1 MEARDELV
9 EEEGCMQKV
18 VPLFPL
24 SPLSVGLLNSERPPQ
39 ATTRADTRDRLI
51 VRGEL
56 GWLLSLLLLAP
67 PSGHKTLLSP
77 N

>member
-9 EEEGCMQKV
+9 EEEGCMHKV
-18 VPLFPL
+18 VPL

-56 GWLLSLLLLAP
+56 GWLLSLLLFAP
-67 PSGHKTLLSP
+67 PSGHKTLLPP